1 MRTTSIAARLLMA
14 LGGAS
19 VVACGS
25 PSSATSDAGHEAA
38 STDGSGTSDAADG
51 SPGDGSFP
59 DAPVEATVDSGADAD
74 AAPDAPPCVR
84 RPFLVEGELRACGLR
99 RRSDWLLPLSAEVA
113 RIHPTT
119 AAALARAWLED
130 ARQEHASVAAFA
142 RFTMHLIALGAPPD
156 LVTLSQRA
164 SIDEVHHAR
173 ACFALARRY
182 GGAAIGPGAL
192 SLDGALGSISLEAFA
207 ALTVH
212 EGCVGE
218 TLGALLA
225 DEQSEQSRD
234 TEVRRLLIRI
244 ARDEL
249 RHAELAWRCVRWA
262 IDEGGAPVAGAVAR
276 AFAEAEVTSRAQSF
290 ADPLGVDA
298 ETWRAHGRLSAADAL
313 RLVAEGWR
321 GIVGPCARA
330 LAGRSPPL
338 AAAARLRKPNG
349 TAFEERRTTHG
360 ADLALLSFG
369 YCAQHPT

>member
-19 VVACGS
+19 VMACGS
-25 PSSATSDAGHEAA
+25 PSSTASDAGHDAA
-38 STDGSGTSDAADG
+38 SSDG
-51 SPGDGSFP
+51 SPGDGSLL
-59 DAPVEATVDSGADAD
+59 DALVEAGVDAGAD

-99 RRSDWLLPLSAEVA
+99 RRSDWLLPLSDEVA
-113 RIHPTT
+113 PIDPTT

-130 ARQEHASVAAFA
+130 GRQEHASVAAFA
-142 RFTMHLIALGAPPD
+142 RFTMHLLALGAPPD
-156 LVTLSQRA
+156 LITLSQRA
-164 SIDEVHHAR
+164 SIDEVDHAR

-182 GGAAIGPGAL
+182 GGKAAGPGAL
-192 SLDGALGSISLEAFA
+192 SLDGALGSLSLETLA

-225 DEQSEQSRD
+225 GEQADRSRD
-234 TEVRRLLIRI
+234 TEVRRLLTRI

-276 AFAEAEVTSRAQSF
+276 AFAEAEVSIRSQSF
-290 ADPLGVDA
+290 ADPLGVHE
-298 ETWRAHGRLSAADAL
+298 ETWRAHGRLTAADAL
-313 RLVAEGWR
+313 RLVGEGWR

-330 LAGRSPPL
+330 LAGPSHQL
-338 AAAARLRKPNG
+338 AAKRLL
-349 TAFEERRTTHG
+349 TADT
-360 ADLALLSFG
+360 
-369 YCAQHPT
+369 